1 MVTLFLATIIGWYL
15 VIVSLF
21 LLMRHDILQKGMQ
34 DIMAQP
40 GLLLF
45 LAIITVI
52 LGLLMVVSHNIWVLG
67 WPIVVTLFSWLVLI
81 VGLIRL
87 FFPDTAVKMGR
98 QFLIHPNRMV
108 IAGIV
113 FLIIG
118 LFLLFMVYFV

>member
-21 LLMRHDILQKGMQ
+21 LLVRRDVLQRGMK
-34 DIMAQP
+34 DIMSQH
-40 GLLLF
+40 GLLLV

-67 WPIVVTLFSWLVLI
+67 WPVVVTLMSWLVLI

-87 FFPDTAVKMGR
+87 FFPDEAIKMG
-98 QFLIHPNRMV
+98 QGFLIHPNRMI

-118 LFLLFMVYFV
+118 LFLLFMVYFG